1 MITLSERYLNHF
13 FITKYIIW
21 LKCNLQK
28 SKHNLNDNDTSET
41 FIEVW
46 THENCL
52 VWASGVYMVGD
63 KIVGLEDSVR
73 IAKNTVSTFT

>member
-1 MITLSERYLNHF
+1 MA
-13 FITKYIIW
+13 
-21 LKCNLQK
+21 KCNLQK

-73 IAKNTVSTFT
+73 IAKNTVSIFI